1 MPPMSRCGAFRL
13 ACAALSVWALGA
25 GPGASAQT
33 AAAADDPALAP
44 KPASAA
50 TIAAHKAAALAL
62 PAEDGRDAEFASR
75 GFIAS
80 AADPV
85 IRDSGGKAVWNMAA
99 YDWMQGAAPATVNP
113 SLWREVALLRRHGLF
128 QVTDGVWQVRGF
140 DVSNM
145 TVIRGETGWILVD
158 PLTTRETAAAA
169 LALVNAQLGAR
180 PVSAVIYSHSH
191 ADHFGG
197 VRGVVSEADAA
208 ARKIR
213 IVAPAHFIDE
223 AASENVMAGAAMSR
237 RSNYQFG
244 AGLVPGAQGQLGS
257 GIGVAVS
264 AGTITLIA
272 PTDSIERTGETRTID
287 GVTMEFQIVSGSEA
301 PSELNLFLPAHKVL
315 LSAEMSTCSLHN
327 ILTPRGAKVR
337 DARAWAGFIDEA
349 LRLYG
354 PRTEI
359 EIACHCWPR
368 FGQAEVSRM
377 LASQRDNYRTLHDQ
391 TVRLM
396 NRGESPAEIA
406 EQLVQPGALAADW
419 FNHGYYGTYSH
430 NAKAIYQFYLGWYDA
445 VPANLNP
452 WPGAE
457 RAKRLVA
464 AIGGA
469 AKVLA
474 QAKTAMKAGDYRW
487 SSELLSAAVFADP
500 ANQAA
505 RRALA
510 DSYEQ
515 QGYQAESA
523 IWRNQFLVAANELRH
538 GRSGA
543 GTTTQSQDMVAAVPT
558 QLLLDSAATR
568 IDPAKLAGRRMTFN
582 VVMPERSETAA
593 IELTG
598 TTMLARMAATA
609 NPQATLTG
617 PRRLLLGLLFLKVP
631 LATLEAAGLKV
642 EGDRAAIEA
651 WLAALDP
658 MPGAFNIAEP

>member
-1 MPPMSRCGAFRL
+1 MPAKSRRGAIPVAFG
-13 ACAALSVWALGA
+13 ALTILALGA
-25 GPGASAQT
+25 VPPASAQT
-33 AAAADDPALAP
+33 AAAISDPALAP

-50 TIAAHKAAALAL
+50 TIAVQQAAAMTL
-62 PAEDGRDAEFASR
+62 PPEDGRDAEFANR
-75 GFIAS
+75 GFVAS

-85 IRDSGGKAVWNMAA
+85 IRDGAGKAVWNMAA
-99 YDWMQGAAPATVNP
+99 YDWVQGAAPASVNP

-128 QVTDGVWQVRGF
+128 QVSDGVWQVRGF

-145 TVIRGETGWILVD
+145 TVIRGDTGWILVD
-158 PLTTRETAAAA
+158 PLTSRETAAAA

-197 VRGVVSEADAA
+197 VRGVVAEADVAA
-208 ARKIR
+208 GKVKIF
-213 IVAPAHFIDE
+213 APAHFIDE

-244 AGLVPGAQGQLGS
+244 AGLVPGAQGQMGS
-257 GIGVAVS
+257 GIGLAVS

-287 GVTMEFQIVSGSEA
+287 GVAMEFQIVSGSEA
-301 PSELNLFLPAHKVL
+301 PSELNLFLPASKVL

-337 DARAWAGFIDEA
+337 DARAWAGFLDEA

-354 PRTEI
+354 ARSEI
-359 EIACHCWPR
+359 EISSHCWPR

-377 LASQRDNYRTLHDQ
+377 LASQRDNYRALHDQ

-406 EQLVQPGALAADW
+406 EQLVQPSALAGDW

-430 NAKAIYQFYLGWYDA
+430 NAKAVYQFYLGWYDA
-445 VPANLNP
+445 VPANLDP
-452 WPGAE
+452 WPAAE

-464 AIGGA
+464 AIGGP

-474 QAKTAMKAGDYRW
+474 QAKAAMKAGDYRW

-500 ANQAA
+500 ANQLA

-523 IWRNQFLVAANELRH
+523 IWRNQFLVAAHELRH

-543 GTTTQSQDMVAAVPT
+543 ASTTQSQDMAAAVPT

-568 IDPAKLAGRRMTFN
+568 IDPAKLAGRQMAIN
-582 VVMPERSETAA
+582 LVMPERGETAA

-598 TTMLARMAATA
+598 TTMLARMSAAA

-617 PRRLLLGLLFLKVP
+617 PRRLLLGLLFLKLP
-631 LATLEAAGLKV
+631 LQALEGAGLKV
-642 EGDRAAIEA
+642 EGDRAAVEA